1 MSEMADILTAWTKSL
16 AAGQSSAMATV
27 VRLDGSGYRRPGAR
41 MLILGDGRTV
51 GSVSGGCIDRD
62 LVYRAGAVI
71 SSGQP
76 VLVRYDA
83 VSEEEAGP
91 GASLGCGGEVHILIE
106 PANPRC
112 LEALRQL
119 RTSRNRGVI
128 VTVIEKQNAPLPLGW
143 YATIDESAELGADEI
158 LTEARAALEC
168 GQSRHIR
175 HNIGDGW
182 ADLFLEVILPPL
194 ELMIFGAGADV
205 VPLAALSRGLGWRVT
220 IVDMRSSP
228 ASVERAF
235 DADAIVRSTV
245 AELDRLEISAG
256 CCAIVMNHNWNND
269 LAVLRRLAG
278 ASPLYLGVLGP
289 RRRTE
294 RMLARLG
301 KSAPAAEQLH
311 YPVGLDIGAETPR
324 EIALSIVAEITS
336 VLRGGGGGA
345 LRDKNGPIHAASDG
359 ETFTPTCPNAVS

>member
-1 MSEMADILTAWTKSL
+1 MSEMADILAAWTQAI
-16 AAGQSSAMATV
+16 AAGQSAAMATV

-76 VLVRYDA
+76 ILVRYDA

-112 LEALRQL
+112 LEALKRL
-119 RTSRNRGVI
+119 RISRNRGVI
-128 VTVIEKQNAPLPLGW
+128 VTVIEKQNALLPLGW
-143 YATIDESAELGADEI
+143 WGTIDEAGDSEGDEI
-158 LTEARAALEC
+158 LVEARAALEA

-175 HNIGDGW
+175 HATAEGW
-182 ADLFLEVILPPL
+182 ADLFLEVIVPPL
-194 ELMIFGAGADV
+194 ELLIFGAGADV
-205 VPLAALSRGLGWRVT
+205 VPLATLARGLGWRVS

-228 ASVERAF
+228 ASVERVF
-235 DADAIVRSTV
+235 DADAILRTTV
-245 AELDRLEISAG
+245 AELDRLDIPSG
-256 CCAIVMNHNWNND
+256 CAAIVMNHNWNND
-269 LAVLRRLAG
+269 LAVLRRLAS
-278 ASPLYLGVLGP
+278 ASARYIGVLGP

-294 RMLARLG
+294 RMLSRLG

-336 VLRGGGGGA
+336 ILRGGGGGA
-345 LRDKNGPIHAASDG
+345 LRDKSGPIHAANEVESL
-359 ETFTPTCPNAVS
+359 TPTCPNAES